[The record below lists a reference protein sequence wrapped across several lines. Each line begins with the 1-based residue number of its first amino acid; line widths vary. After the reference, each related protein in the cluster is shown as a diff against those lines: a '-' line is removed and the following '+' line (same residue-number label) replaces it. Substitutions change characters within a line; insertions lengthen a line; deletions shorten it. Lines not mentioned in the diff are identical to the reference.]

1 MTQSAWGVGTSL
13 NSREAARDAVQQ
25 ALRQM
30 GTTARPA
37 LIVAFSSIGLDA
49 EEAASGISDVLPN
62 VPVWGMSTM
71 GVLSSNG
78 EEGRSVVVGVVSG
91 AKLEAGLKWWP
102 DSSLNQEQKTT
113 RQFKDFARSNFK
125 ANGLLLALDGLG
137 LNGVAALE
145 GLRDFP
151 APIASG
157 LGSGDFRNGKTVQF
171 CGEDCGEG
179 SAAAVVL
186 EGRFRLGVGMAHGW
200 QPVGLSF
207 LATARKGAL
216 GIQQL
221 NGLSAAEAFARTF
234 NYPMREWVAPPL
246 KQLARLYAL
255 GIEQDVQGAQEMLV
269 RSAVHVEVDGSFR
282 MNAPIPEDVEV
293 QLLVGN
299 MESCVTAARQAAQT
313 ALEGMHGAKPLMAVL
328 LVDIAWQYLF
338 ESRSE
343 EFVKA
348 VLDELGGIPLVGA
361 YTMGQAGSQRME
373 VKPVLQNQH
382 IEVILLGEAEA

>member
-1 MTQSAWGVGTSL
+1 MAQSAWGVGTSL
-13 NSREAARDAVQQ
+13 SSREAARDAVQQ

-37 LIVAFSSIGLDA
+37 LIVAFCSIGLDA

-62 VPVWGMSTM
+62 VPVWGMSAM
-71 GVLSSNG
+71 GVLSLNG

-91 AKLEAGLKWWP
+91 TKLEASLKWWP

-137 LNGVAALE
+137 LNGAAALV
-145 GLRDFP
+145 GLHDFP
-151 APIASG
+151 APIAAG

-186 EGRFRLGVGMAHGW
+186 EGRFRLGVGTAHGW

-207 LATARKGAL
+207 STTARKGDL

-221 NGLSAAEAFARTF
+221 NGISAAEAYAGAF
-234 NYPMREWVAPPL
+234 NHPVREWVSPPL

-255 GIEQDVQGAQEMLV
+255 GIAQEGQEMLV

-282 MNAPIPEDVEV
+282 MNAPIPEDAEA

-299 MESCVTAARQAAQT
+299 MESCVAAARQAAQA
-313 ALEGMHGAKPLMAVL
+313 ALEGMHGAKPLMAIL

-338 ESRSE
+338 ESRSD

-348 VLDELGGIPLVGA
+348 VLEELDGIPLVGA
-361 YTMGQAGSQRME
+361 YTMGQAASQKME
-373 VKPVLQNQH
+373 VKPVLQNQQ

>member
-37 LIVAFSSIGLDA
+37 LIVAFCSVGPDA

-62 VPVWGMSTM
+62 VPVWGMSAM
-71 GVLSSNG
+71 GVLSPDG

-91 AKLEAGLKWWP
+91 AKLEASLKWWP
-102 DSSLNQEQKTT
+102 DSNLEQERTVI
-113 RQFKDFARSNFK
+113 REFKDFARSNFR

-137 LNGVAALE
+137 LNGAAALDV
-145 GLRDFP
+145 LRDFP
-151 APIASG
+151 APIAAG
-157 LGSGDFRNGKTVQF
+157 LGSGDFRNGKTIQF

-179 SAAAVVL
+179 SAAAVVFG
-186 EGRFRLGVGMAHGW
+186 GRFRLGVGMAHGW
-200 QPVGLSF
+200 QAVGLSF

-221 NGLSAAEAFARTF
+221 NGVSAAGAYARAF
-234 NYPMREWVAPPL
+234 NHPVREWSSPPL

-255 GIEQDVQGAQEMLV
+255 GIEQDAPGAQKMLL

-282 MNAPIPEDVEV
+282 MNAPIPEDAEA
-293 QLLVGN
+293 QLMVGN
-299 MESCVTAARQAAQT
+299 MESCVDAARQATQI
-313 ALEGMHGAKPLMAVL
+313 ALEGMHGAKPLMAIL

-338 ESRSE
+338 ESRSD
-343 EFVKA
+343 EFVDA

-361 YTMGQAGSQRME
+361 YTMGQAGSQKMD
-373 VKPVLQNQH
+373 VKPTLQNQH
-382 IEVILLGEAEA
+382 IQVILLGEAEV

>member
-1 MTQSAWGVGTSL
+1 MTQSAWGVGISL

-37 LIVAFSSIGLDA
+37 LILAFCSIGLDA

-62 VPVWGMSTM
+62 VPVWGMSAM

-91 AKLEAGLKWWP
+91 AKLEASLKWWP
-102 DSSLNQEQKTT
+102 DSSMNQAQKVN
-113 RQFKDFARSNFK
+113 RHFKELSRNNFK

-137 LNGVAALE
+137 LNGVVALE
-145 GLRDFP
+145 ALRDFP
-151 APIASG
+151 APVAAG

-179 SAAAVVL
+179 SAAAVL
-186 EGRFRLGVGMAHGW
+186 LGGRFRLGVGMAHGW
-200 QPVGLSF
+200 QPVGMSF
-207 LATARKGAL
+207 SPTVRKGDL
-216 GIQQL
+216 GIQEL
-221 NGLSAAEAFARTF
+221 NGVSAAEAFARAF
-234 NYPMREWVAPPL
+234 NHPVREWSSPPL

-255 GIEQDVQGAQEMLV
+255 GIEQEEQETLL

-282 MNAPIPEDVEV
+282 MNAPVPEDVEV

-299 MESCVTAARQAAQT
+299 MESCVVAARQAAQT

-338 ESRSE
+338 ESRSD
-343 EFVKA
+343 EFVDA
-348 VLDELGGIPLVGA
+348 VLEELDGIPLVGA
-361 YTMGQAGSQRME
+361 YTMGQAATQKIDVM
-373 VKPVLQNQH
+373 PVLQNQQ

>member
-1 MTQSAWGVGTSL
+1 
-13 NSREAARDAVQQ
+13 VQQ

-37 LIVAFSSIGLDA
+37 LIVAFCSIGLDA

-62 VPVWGMSTM
+62 VPLWGMSAM

-91 AKLEAGLKWWP
+91 AKLEASLEWWP
-102 DSSLNQEQKTT
+102 VSDLEQEQKVT

-137 LNGVAALE
+137 LNGAAALE

-151 APIASG
+151 APIAAG

-171 CGEDCGEG
+171 CGEECGEG
-179 SAAAVVL
+179 SAAAVIL
-186 EGRFRLGVGMAHGW
+186 GGRFRLGVGVAHGW

-207 LATARKGAL
+207 LAAARKGDL

-221 NGLSAAEAFARTF
+221 NGASAAEAYARAF
-234 NYPMREWVAPPL
+234 NHPVREWSSPPL

-255 GIEQDVQGAQEMLV
+255 GIEQEGKEMLL

-282 MNAPIPEDVEV
+282 MNAPVPEDVEV
-293 QLLVGN
+293 QLMVGN
-299 MESCVTAARQAAQT
+299 MDSCVGAARQAAQT
-313 ALEGMHGAKPLMAVL
+313 ALEGMHGARPLMAVL

-338 ESRSE
+338 ESRSV
-343 EFVKA
+343 EFVEA

-361 YTMGQAGSQRME
+361 YTLGQAASQKMD

-382 IEVILLGEAEA
+382 IEVILLGEAEV